1 MTSDPGEYLHEE
13 VVRNHFIFFFLVHV
27 QDAKQTC
34 TKYEIITKL

>member
-13 VVRNHFIFFFLVHV
+13 VVRNHFIFFLVHV